1 MTTTARPVKADWQ
14 KWIER
19 RQYERE
25 QLKATLRARHGGR
38 LTDADCDHIAGVMA
52 WRKEQGR

>member
-1 MTTTARPVKADWQ
+1 MSASIRPAAYWQ
-14 KWIER
+14 AYLKR
-19 RQYERE
+19 REYERK

-52 WRKEQGR
+52 WRREQGR